1 MLTRL
6 LNVIDQVVGDHMEF
20 WPTWP
25 IQWQRFGHSR
35 CIKEETKSMY
45 LSILATHLRP
55 HRGLSLPSKPMKEGR
70 AVDCCFFSNRTT
82 NTILYKE
89 SQPISN
95 AKGCDNNLFGHGIS
109 TGLGSTT
116 PWVVKTTCS
125 DMMCQAANSHGGGVT
140 VSLPCLEA
148 CCGSTAAGT
157 GRQLE
162 ACIGRVLR
170 RTC

>member
-1 MLTRL
+1 MTSQALQCLDDFLIAHSDAHKTAKFKAALKKCLTL
-6 LNVIDQVVGDHMEF
+6 EVHYCAEEE
-20 WPTWP
+20 
-25 IQWQRFGHSR
+25 
-35 CIKEETKSMY
+35 EETKSIY

-70 AVDCCFFSNRTT
+70 AVDCCFFSDRTA
-82 NTILYKE
+82 NTTLHKE

-125 DMMCQAANSHGGGVT
+125 DMMCQAADSHNGGLTGG
-140 VSLPCLEA
+140 LPCLEA
-148 CCGSTAAGT
+148 HFELTAAG
-157 GRQLE
+157 R
-162 ACIGRVLR
+162 
-170 RTC
+170 